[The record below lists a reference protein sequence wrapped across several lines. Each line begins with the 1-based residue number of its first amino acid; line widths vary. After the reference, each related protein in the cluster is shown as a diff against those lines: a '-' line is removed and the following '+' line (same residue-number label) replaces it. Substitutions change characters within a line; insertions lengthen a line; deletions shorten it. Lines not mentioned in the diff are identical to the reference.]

1 VLVQIVPLNLSWWH
15 LQWWHVFQV
24 CIVPAQMLPLDLKL
38 MAVSM
43 VAVVYCMWYKSLL
56 LVTFQSL

>member
-1 VLVQIVPLNLSWWH
+1 